1 MLHDLDPLD
10 SQSKI
15 VDVDGSFGRAL
26 PPADEAGPDPASG
39 AGLLVDAL
47 EAGTRIIVGTKHSC
61 YRFVVVD
68 GSQRRATVTG
78 GKMFPETT
86 EVRIEGASAGDHVIK
101 AGWLAVG
108 LRAELSI
115 GLKRITT
122 SSVQSLAIE
131 KASPVS

>member
-1 MLHDLDPLD
+1 MLRDLD

-15 VDVDGSFGRAL
+15 VDLDASFAHSVA
-26 PPADEAGPDPASG
+26 PAAASSDPALG
-39 AGLLVDAL
+39 NGLLVDAL
-47 EAGTRIIVGTKHSC
+47 EAGTRIVLGTKHSC

-78 GKMFPETT
+78 GKMFPEST
-86 EVRIEGASAGDHVIK
+86 EVRIEGASSGDNVIK

-131 KASPVS
+131 KPTQVS

>member
-1 MLHDLDPLD
+1 MLHDPLD

-15 VDVDGSFGRAL
+15 VDVDGSFARGIT
-26 PPADEAGPDPASG
+26 PTDEAGPDPDSG
-39 AGLLVDAL
+39 ARLRVDVL

-78 GKMFPETT
+78 GKMFPEST
-86 EVRIEGASAGDHVIK
+86 EVCIEGASTGDNVLK

-122 SSVQSLAIE
+122 SSVQSLAVE
-131 KASPVS
+131 KPIAVL

>member
-1 MLHDLDPLD
+1 MLHELD

-15 VDVDGSFGRAL
+15 IDGSFERSIASD
-26 PPADEAGPDPASG
+26 ASADPASG
-39 AGLLVDAL
+39 SGLLVDAL
-47 EAGTRIIVGTKHSC
+47 EPGTRIVVGTKHSC

-78 GKMFPETT
+78 GKLFPEST
-86 EVRIEGASAGDHVIK
+86 EVRIEGASAGDNVIK

-122 SSVQSLAIE
+122 SSVQSLAVE
-131 KASPVS
+131 EAVAVS